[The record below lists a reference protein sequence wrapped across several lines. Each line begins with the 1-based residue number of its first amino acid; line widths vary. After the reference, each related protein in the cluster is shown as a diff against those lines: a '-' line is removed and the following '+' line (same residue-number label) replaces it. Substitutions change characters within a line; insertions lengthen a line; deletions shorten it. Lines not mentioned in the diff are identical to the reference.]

1 MDKAVNRRLLKAE
14 AWVRFE
20 DIPTRICGVQY
31 VAL

>member
-1 MDKAVNRRLLKAE
+1 MAQAVIRRHLQAE

-20 DIPTRICGVQY
+20 DFPSRLCGGQN